1 MYCRDLGFEGKVVL
15 QYWLQGVR
23 LCHNTVHC
31 IVTEARQG
39 LYCNTVTVPTIQQG
53 HGRWACRWA
62 LGERACWACRARAR
76 LGAQAL
82 GRWGGRRW
90 GAGARGRGALAG
102 ARARGAGGSGR
113 AAGRTGARRWADWAQ
128 ARGACAVGAGS
139 VRGIGRQGA
148 RLGAPGVLVGP
159 VGGSCT
165 RLDFQTGFS
174 TQYFS

>member
-1 MYCRDLGFEGKVVL
+1 MYCKDLGFEGKVVL
-15 QYWLQGVR
+15 QYWLLGVR

-53 HGRWACRWA
+53 HGRWASA
-62 LGERACWACRARAR
+62 
-76 LGAQAL
+76 
-82 GRWGGRRW
+82 GGR
-90 GAGARGRGALAG
+90 AGARIAG
-102 ARARGAGGSGR
+102 GR
-113 AAGRTGARRWADWAQ
+113 AAGRVADVGVRGRRQRARGWADGHWADWAQ
-128 ARGACAVGAGS
+128 ARGAWIAGAGS

-148 RLGAPGVLVGP
+148 RLGVPGVLAGP

-174 TQYFS
+174 TRYFS